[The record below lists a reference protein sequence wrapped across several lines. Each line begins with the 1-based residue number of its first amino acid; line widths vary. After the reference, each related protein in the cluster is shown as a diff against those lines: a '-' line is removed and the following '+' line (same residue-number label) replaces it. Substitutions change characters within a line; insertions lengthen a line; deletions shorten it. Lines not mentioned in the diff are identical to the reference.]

1 MPPLVLVMA
10 NDEWRNPRYVLL
22 KVYSI
27 LFTNIYSMVSPI
39 TLQLQVL
46 VINWYPPAGLIP
58 SSGHTVNR
66 RWDGIVQSEI
76 WPSIHFQSGRWQGM
90 SHESSPSSNS
100 SGTLYPEST
109 RIRIN
114 QLHDDS
120 QRAVP
125 RREHESLAAN
135 SLLRYPPHSAGA
147 RELRCSETCA
157 LVF

>member
-1 MPPLVLVMA
+1 MQSV
-10 NDEWRNPRYVLL
+10 
-22 KVYSI
+22 I
-27 LFTNIYSMVSPI
+27 SMVSPI

-76 WPSIHFQSGRWQGM
+76 WPSIHLQSGRWQGM

-100 SGTLYPEST
+100 SGALYPESP
-109 RIRIN
+109 RITTN
-114 QLHDDS
+114 QLFDDS

-125 RREHESLAAN
+125 RREHESLEAN

-147 RELRCSETCA
+147 RELRGSAICT